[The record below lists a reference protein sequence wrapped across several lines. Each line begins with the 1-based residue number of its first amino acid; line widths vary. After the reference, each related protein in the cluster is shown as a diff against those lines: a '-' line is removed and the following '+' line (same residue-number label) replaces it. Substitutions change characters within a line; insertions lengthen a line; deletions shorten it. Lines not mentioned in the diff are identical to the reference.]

1 MKITDLNQ
9 GSKTIQ
15 YINQA
20 NSAEK
25 PALSQGTKNGPP
37 PTDKVE
43 LSPQSKEMGKINE
56 LLQTVPD
63 IRTDRVLELKKLIQD
78 GQYKI
83 DSEQVAEKMLNESFL
98 DLVK

>member
-25 PALSQGTKNGPP
+25 PALSQETKNGPP
-37 PTDKVE
+37 LTDKVE
-43 LSPQSKEMGKINE
+43 LSPQSKEMGKIND

-63 IRTDRVLELKKLIQD
+63 IRTDRVLELKKVIQD

-83 DSEQVAEKMLNESFL
+83 DSEQVAEKMLNESLL
-98 DLVK
+98 DIVK